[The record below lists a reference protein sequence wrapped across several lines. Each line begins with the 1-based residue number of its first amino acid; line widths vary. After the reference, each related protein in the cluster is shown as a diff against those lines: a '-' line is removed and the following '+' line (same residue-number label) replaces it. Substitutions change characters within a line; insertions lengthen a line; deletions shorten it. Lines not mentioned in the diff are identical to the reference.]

1 MVYSTFHIS
10 LQFPPLN
17 YELIRQPVLLKV
29 AYDFHSE
36 TFFPNK
42 HLEQLR
48 YESFQAN
55 LTLVYKFSI
64 CSVATFIQYF
74 SKLVYIA
81 LITWMYSFLK
91 IISTL

>member
-55 LTLVYKFSI
+55 LSD
-64 CSVATFIQYF
+64 AGIQIFDMQRSNFHTVLFYTCIHR
-74 SKLVYIA
+74 SNNLNV
-81 LITWMYSFLK
+81 
-91 IISTL
+91 

>member
-42 HLEQLR
+42 HLEQLC

-55 LTLVYKFSI
+55 LSD
-64 CSVATFIQYF
+64 AGIQIF
-74 SKLVYIA
+74 DMQRSNFHTVL
-81 LITWMYSFLK
+81 F
-91 IISTL
+91 